1 MKSAPNNL
9 EQPKQLKVLLY
20 HLINDIILYTAS
32 LENNARYLS
41 KSYKPCL
48 NAQELNSLNRT
59 IFSDGNVTT
68 PQVSLSHHRLGTMLS
83 IQKGSPQRKSPLS
96 KSSQVRSA
104 EKHKKPNS
112 TPANNLVKT
121 LSTIKSQGGNG
132 PEFFTP
138 WSRYMQALRHGESY
152 GKLDAKNSFHLFV
165 TIIGFWRMN

>member
-48 NAQELNSLNRT
+48 NAQELNCLNRT

-68 PQVSLSHHRLGTMLS
+68 PQVSLSHHRLGTLLS
-83 IQKGSPQRKSPLS
+83 I
-96 KSSQVRSA
+96 
-104 EKHKKPNS
+104 
-112 TPANNLVKT
+112 
-121 LSTIKSQGGNG
+121 
-132 PEFFTP
+132 
-138 WSRYMQALRHGESY
+138 
-152 GKLDAKNSFHLFV
+152 
-165 TIIGFWRMN
+165 